1 MKNFSSY
8 AKRCLSFVLVL
19 GMLLSNMTGL
29 ALLASAATEESFTYG
44 EIVADNYDALT
55 DAERD
60 LLTSGLLA
68 GGSYI
73 FELPDES
80 DDLVSIDTESK
91 TITAEDFDGWIA
103 TEAHIRVGDVVQE
116 TVAMSDGT
124 GTYTYDGNAFSAQV
138 WYALRTEVDADL
150 QTTLMS
156 TAGWLQQGV
165 ANLDGVSAQKDSL
178 TALETAMPELV
189 SFAASGGVTTKYGTV
204 EFSSTT
210 IESINTL
217 NAQMTANGGKVN
229 MSVMIEDY
237 KSGSKTEYLMNEG
250 AALKTELA
258 STTAHITNI
267 SEPVNTIITLSS
279 SISNLVDP
287 ATVSLLK
294 ALSTELA
301 KWTNDKGTGAA
312 DVALKA
318 DWTAADKGTA
328 LVKAEITAEEYADL
342 DALVAALGD
351 TLTGAPATVSNPL
364 LVAETMIQKNL
375 SMYNVTANLVLMVVE
390 DEVGSTDLVE
400 YDSQEYVVTLN
411 KDATAEEIRAALEE
425 FVTDIENEWGRSYDM
440 DSFTSEESDLPAT
453 LTEDITYT
461 ITYSPVAYTV
471 TYTGFDGLTE
481 EDFPYGYQLLLPVHE
496 DEAKSYDYT
505 VDGGSYAQGEVITIV
520 ADTAISRV
528 AGKAYTVGDLMT
540 IVANNYGT
548 AKEQAILSSGALLDN
563 PAVNVRYPDR
573 NDDLVSV
580 KDGVLTAKPYASSYK
595 DLEWMPYTYEVDGT
609 SYNFAEGETTATI
622 TKLDYQ
628 SITVTYRLTLTN
640 IDNTQSYLDLAEKLS
655 KDAAQQQSALAS
667 LSSQSV
673 SDNMN
678 MLNGTMLNF
687 LKSLIADNALHEDA
701 AKNEQLKA
709 LFTDVVDKI
718 KANCL
723 NSDSNLTLADLVNA
737 YNDSGKDLGY
747 YYKNSDA
754 FIEEV
759 GLFSGYLNEL
769 LAADAN
775 FTAEEKIAAMT
786 VLIGKAPSNIVSD
799 PVKYT
804 EKLTTLQTDMDT
816 IRQNLVAPDASID
829 VGSENLSDLTAALT
843 MSGKV
848 GSTATGYPFL
858 AKGDFN
864 LAGSGKVYLT
874 VTVICGDAEGVV
886 STLYDL
892 DQELTQSDID
902 VLLSKI
908 DAKLAELGIDTKL
921 YKSEDYNAGA
931 ALKALIG
938 TKITEK
944 MSFAYTW
951 VAKTACEI
959 NGHTEEIVKGHAAT
973 CTATGLTD
981 GVKCSV
987 CGEILTA
994 QEVIPVADHTKETI
1008 KGTPATCT
1016 TTGLTDGVK
1025 CSVCHEIL
1033 TKQEVIPVA
1042 DHTKETIKGTP
1053 ATCTTTGLTDGVK
1066 CSVCHT
1072 ILTKQEVIPALE
1084 HDFTGEYVKDA
1095 TGHWHVCAREG
1106 CDATDGLVAHTYD
1119 TDDCTKE
1126 AHCTVCTY
1134 TKKAGDHSW
1143 GEWITDENT
1152 HKHIC
1157 SSCGA
1162 EESAEHT
1169 KVTIPGTP
1177 ATCTATGWT
1186 DGVKC
1191 SVCQTILTAQE
1202 VIPMKEHTKETIPG
1216 TPATCKQTGLTD
1228 GVKCSVCHEILT
1240 KQEVIPVVDH
1250 KFDGAY
1256 VYDATHHWHVCS
1268 FQCGT
1273 IDEKIEHT
1281 WDEGVVANGVKT
1293 YTCECGATKTVEVG
1307 KLELGEAVNV
1317 PFVVNNNKITLPA
1330 PSDDGYEGGYRYDYE
1345 IKGTGTATRKVT
1357 NTNGSGTYP
1366 LSVNEQAD
1374 YAAGKLTVTKKLV
1387 NLNNEKFAALVT
1399 AMDTGVTVTTDASKT
1414 ITQDGYYTGITAK
1427 VGLGG
1432 MMDVVMALVMNSGY
1446 SKVSL
1451 GGEQLLDADGKIS
1464 LVGLIRVLM
1473 GEDGTY
1479 SSKELINLGNGTD
1492 TTLLD
1497 TKLGLGEVPVAV
1509 AASDDTAANAEYH
1522 LVDFVLELTAV
1533 PAQLTS
1539 LTGMLD
1545 MVKGYVTFDVV
1556 DGDRQNSDID
1566 INIKVNLPEKVY
1578 EIYVAALRL
1587 TGNLD
1592 ENDVNAVEEAVAYEF
1607 LKDYLDV
1614 LLGKD
1619 VTATTLAN
1627 TAKKLGKTVEIKEIY
1642 QKIFGAVQGKLDYG
1656 KGVVYDANGA
1666 SALLTATNV
1675 EISNLLDAAETVLA
1689 TGMMDTIKSL
1699 VVECEGYKTAT
1710 DDGTVTV
1717 KVGLN
1722 AAMGNHTD
1730 DNGDGYIDTDYEAI
1744 VIDAAALNNSA
1755 LLDKAGVFDLTNDLA
1770 ASVKGLTGFSAIML
1784 QKDVTVNDG
1793 LTFNS
1798 ATVLDLNGHTLTAD
1812 ITAKAT
1818 LIIIDSTLDTLSCGS
1833 VNGTI
1838 SGSEVTV
1845 LAGKY
1850 TSDVSA
1856 FLKSGYV
1863 QENGTV
1869 HSELYTIS
1877 VDANG
1882 NITFNV
1888 NSEILNMTAA
1898 PSVKALGID
1907 MALDL
1912 AMNFFTTASLKL
1924 AGNSIYAVDIENLIE
1939 VYNAKD
1945 VNAVLDLIDMK
1956 GIETFVNAI
1965 IADCL
1970 DYTAINTAVNGDG
1983 VILTYTMTTAPWQIT
1998 LNRDA
2003 AGDYLVPGVAA
2014 GEEETVNVNVKID
2027 GDNMDEVKA
2036 LTAALAEAVTAE
2048 ATITLTDP
2056 MTYANKIIG
2065 VQASGKANV
2074 VVDWTVNENYPT
2086 VVGVILAYGNN
2097 SLKTAIVDALNK
2109 GDKEALKA
2117 AVETATVAQAIA
2129 AIKAVNRTT
2138 DFAAMAEAVGVT
2150 VETADAA
2157 ALEAAYH
2164 NVLAIGGALI
2174 NKFGFA
2180 GNNIKLGDLE
2190 SDTYGVYVADK
2201 ENLNKNG
2208 TAAIAKGFSVAYDVT
2223 VTDVSVTVK
2232 LFELC
2237 EHAYGEPVFVW
2248 AEDYKSATA
2257 SITCTKNC
2265 GTVISDN
2272 CVITTKTTDATC
2284 VVKGTV
2290 TYTATVTL
2298 NGTEYTDTKVVEGAY
2313 GEHVWG
2319 EWTKVNSKTHK
2330 RVCTYNDQHV
2340 QTEEHNFVDRVCTDC
2355 GYKKSSTIIIPGGTG
2370 NTKPS
2375 VTTKCKCHQF
2385 TDIDLKAWYHE
2396 YVCYAIQN
2404 ELMYGTG
2411 ANTFEPNLATT
2422 RGMIITLFYR
2432 LEGSPKVVHGQYYSD
2447 VVAGQ
2452 WFTDAV
2458 IWGTQNGIIKGY
2470 DDGTYKPDQIIT
2482 REQIAAIFYRYAQY
2496 KGYDVS
2502 ARADLTV
2509 CSDYNKISA
2518 WALDNVSWA
2527 VATEL
2532 MVGMCDGQ
2540 KQLAPTDDTTRAQLA
2555 TLLKRTC
2562 TKYGI
2567 QP

>member
-1 MKNFSSY
+1 MTNFSSY

-29 ALLASAATEESFTYG
+29 TLLVSAATEESFTYG
-44 EIVADNYDALT
+44 EIVANNYDALT
-55 DAERD
+55 DAEKE

-103 TEAHIRVGDVVQE
+103 TEAHIRVGDTVQE

-124 GTYTYDGNAFSAQV
+124 GTYTYDGNAFSVQV
-138 WYALRTEVDADL
+138 WYALHTDVDADL

-156 TAGWLQQGV
+156 TAGRLQQGV
-165 ANLDGVSAQKDSL
+165 ANLDDVSTQKDNLPIVAEALPIL
-178 TALETAMPELV
+178 TLLANGIDLGWAPMQLGADAITAVNALNQQ
-189 SFAASGGVTTKYGTV
+189 F
-204 EFSSTT
+204 
-210 IESINTL
+210 
-217 NAQMTANGGKVN
+217 TANGGKL
-229 MSVMIEDY
+229 SLETYISAY
-237 KSGSKTEYLMNEG
+237 TASTSKTQYLLENG
-250 AALKTELA
+250 AAFKSEFI
-258 STTAHITNI
+258 STYNYIKAI
-267 SEPVNTIITLSS
+267 SEDGLLNNS
-279 SISNLVDP
+279 LVDSYLRSQDP
-287 ATVSLLK
+287 SNYTLWMAMKNILGTLK
-294 ALSTELA
+294 DAYA
-301 KWTNDKGTGAA
+301 VVAA
-312 DVALKA
+312 A

-328 LVKAEITAEEYADL
+328 LVKAEIAAEEYADL

-375 SMYNVTANLVLMVVE
+375 SMYNVTATLVLMVVE

-481 EDFPYGYQLLLPVHE
+481 EDVPYGYQMLLPVHE

-505 VDGGSYAQGEVITIV
+505 VDGKSYAQGEVITIV
-520 ADTAISRV
+520 GDTDISRV

-540 IVANNYGT
+540 IIANNYGT

-580 KDGVLTAKPYASSYK
+580 KDGVLTAKSYASSYK

-628 SITVTYRLTLTN
+628 SIAVTYRLTLTN
-640 IDNTQSYLDLAEKLS
+640 IDNTQSYLDLAEKLAA
-655 KDAAQQQSALAS
+655 DAAQQKGALAS

-701 AKNEQLKA
+701 AKNAELKA

-747 YYKNSDA
+747 YYKNSDS
-754 FIEEV
+754 FIDEV

-775 FTAEEKIAAMT
+775 FTAEEKITAMT
-786 VLIGKAPSNIVSD
+786 VLISKAPSNIVSD

-804 EKLTTLQTDMDT
+804 EKLTTLQTDMDI
-816 IRQNLVAPDASID
+816 IRQKLVAPDASID
-829 VGSENLSDLTAALT
+829 VDSENLSDLTDALV
-843 MSGKV
+843 MSGTV

-858 AKGDFN
+858 EKGDFN

-874 VTVICGDAEGVV
+874 VTVVCGDTEGVV
-886 STLYDL
+886 SVLYDL
-892 DQELTQSDID
+892 DQELTQANITE
-902 VLLSKI
+902 LLSKI
-908 DAKLAELGIDTKL
+908 DAKLAELGIDNK
-921 YKSEDYNAGA
+921 YKSEDYNSGA
-931 ALKALIG
+931 ALTALIG
-938 TKITEK
+938 TKIAEK
-944 MSFAYTW
+944 MSFTYNW
-951 VAKTACEI
+951 VAKTACEL
-959 NGHTEEIVKGHAAT
+959 NGHTKETIPGTEAS
-973 CTATGLTD
+973 CTAPGWTD

-987 CGEILTA
+987 CQEILTA
-994 QEVIPVADHTKETI
+994 QEKIPMKEHTKETI
-1008 KGTPATCT
+1008 PGTEATCT
-1016 TTGLTDGVK
+1016 ATGWTDGVK
-1025 CSVCHEIL
+1025 CSVC
-1033 TKQEVIPVA
+1033 Q
-1042 DHTKETIKGTP
+1042 
-1053 ATCTTTGLTDGVK
+1053 
-1066 CSVCHT
+1066 T
-1072 ILTKQEVIPALE
+1072 ILTAQEVIPALE

-1095 TGHWHVCAREG
+1095 TGHWHVCAREN
-1106 CDATDGLVAHTYD
+1106 CDVTDGVVAHTYD
-1119 TDDCTKE
+1119 TNDCTKE
-1126 AHCTVCTY
+1126 ATCTVCSY
-1134 TKKAGDHSW
+1134 KKDAGVHAW
-1143 GEWITDENT
+1143 GAWITDENT

-1157 SSCGA
+1157 SSCGTD
-1162 EESAEHT
+1162 ESADHT

-1177 ATCTATGWT
+1177 ATCKSTGLT

-1202 VIPMKEHTKETIPG
+1202 VL
-1216 TPATCKQTGLTD
+1216 LT
-1228 GVKCSVCHEILT
+1228 
-1240 KQEVIPVVDH
+1240 VDH

-1273 IDEKIEHT
+1273 IDEKVEHT
-1281 WDEGVVANGVKT
+1281 WDAGTLSDDHATKAYVCTVEG
-1293 YTCECGATKTVEVG
+1293 CGAIKTVAVG
-1307 KLELGEAVNV
+1307 ALERGEAVEV
-1317 PFVVNNNKITLPA
+1317 PVVVTNNNKVTLST
-1330 PSDDGYEGGYRYDYE
+1330 PSIDGYNGGYRYDYVIE
-1345 IKGTGTATRKVT
+1345 GTDTATRRIK
-1357 NTNGSGTYP
+1357 NADGSMTYS
-1366 LSVNEQAD
+1366 LSATEQAD
-1374 YAAGKLTVTKKLV
+1374 YAAGKLKITKKLV
-1387 NLNNEKFAALVT
+1387 NLNNEKFAALVA
-1399 AMDTGVTVTTDASKT
+1399 AMGDGVTVTTDPSKT
-1414 ITQDGYYTGITAK
+1414 ITQDGYYTGITAE
-1427 VGLGG
+1427 VDLNG
-1432 MMDVVMALVMNSGY
+1432 MMKVVMALVMESGY
-1446 SKVSL
+1446 ANVTL
-1451 GGEQLLDADGKIS
+1451 GSESLLDENGKVS
-1464 LVGLIRVLM
+1464 LVGLVRVQM
-1473 GEDGTY
+1473 GEDKTY
-1479 SSKELINLGNGTD
+1479 TSRELTDLCNGSD
-1492 TTLLD
+1492 STLLE
-1497 TKLGLGEVPVAV
+1497 TKLLLGTLPENTETDAN
-1509 AASDDTAANAEYH
+1509 TANAVHH
-1522 LVDFVLELTAV
+1522 LVDFALELTAV
-1533 PAQLTS
+1533 SAQLEQVGS
-1539 LTGMLD
+1539 MLGMIEN
-1545 MVKGYVTFDVV
+1545 YVTFDVV
-1556 DGDRQNSDID
+1556 DGDRENTDLD
-1566 INIKVNLPEKVY
+1566 VKVKVNLPEKVY
-1578 EIYVAALRL
+1578 EIYVIALRT

-1607 LKDYLDV
+1607 LKDYVDV

-1627 TAKKLGKTVEIKEIY
+1627 TAEKLGKTVEIKEIY
-1642 QKIFGAVQGKLDYG
+1642 QKVFSAVQGKLNYG
-1656 KGVVYDANGA
+1656 NEVVYDANGA

-1675 EISNLLDAAETVLA
+1675 EISKALDAAENVLA

-1699 VVECEGYKTAT
+1699 VIECEGYKTET

-1722 AAMGNHTD
+1722 AVMTGHTD
-1730 DNGDGYIDTDYEAI
+1730 GDDEDSYIDTDYEAI
-1744 VIDAAALNNSA
+1744 VIDTTALQSGEI
-1755 LLDKAGVFDLTNDLA
+1755 LGKADVFDLTNDLA
-1770 ASVKGLTGFSAIML
+1770 ASVKSLTGYSAIML
-1784 QKDVTVNDG
+1784 QKDVTVDGG
-1793 LTFNS
+1793 LTFNT

-1812 ITAKAT
+1812 ITANDT
-1818 LIIIDSTLDTLSCGS
+1818 LIIIDSTLDAEDCGG

-1838 SGSEVTV
+1838 SGSKVTV

-1850 TSDVSA
+1850 TSDVSEY
-1856 FLKSGYV
+1856 LKSGYTLV
-1863 QENGTV
+1863 DGTV
-1869 HSELYTIS
+1869 QNELYTIF
-1877 VDANG
+1877 VDENG
-1882 NITFNV
+1882 DITFNV
-1888 NSEILNMTAA
+1888 HSEVLDMTDA

-1924 AGNSIYAVDIENLIE
+1924 ANNSIYAVDIENLIE

-1956 GIETFVNAI
+1956 GIEAFVNTL
-1965 IADCL
+1965 IANCL
-1970 DYTAINTAVNGDG
+1970 DFTAINTAVNGDG
-1983 VILTYTMTTAPWQIT
+1983 VILTYTMTTAPWKIT
-1998 LNRDA
+1998 LTPATD
-2003 AGDYLVPGVAA
+2003 GDYLVPGVTA
-2014 GEEETVNVNVKID
+2014 GEEETVNVNVKIN

-2048 ATITLTDP
+2048 ATVTLTDP
-2056 MTYANKIIG
+2056 MTYADKTVN
-2065 VQASGKANV
+2065 VQASGTANV
-2074 VVDWTVNENYPT
+2074 VVDLTVNENYPT
-2086 VVGVILAYGNN
+2086 VVGVILAYGNSSLKDAIVAALN
-2097 SLKTAIVDALNK
+2097 AGNKDALKTAV
-2109 GDKEALKA
+2109 EA
-2117 AVETATVAQAIA
+2117 ATVAQAIT
-2129 AIKAVNRTT
+2129 AIKSVNRTT

-2150 VETADAA
+2150 VDTADAA
-2157 ALEAAYH
+2157 ALETAYH
-2164 NVLAIGGALI
+2164 NILAIYGVLI

-2201 ENLNKNG
+2201 ETLNKNS

-2223 VTDVSVTVK
+2223 ITDVSVTVK

-2237 EHAYGEPVFVW
+2237 EHENWGAPVFDW
-2248 AEDYKSATA
+2248 ADDYSSATA
-2257 SITCTKNC
+2257 TITCADC
-2265 GTVISDN
+2265 GKVVEGT
-2272 CVITTKTTDATC
+2272 CQITFESATATC
-2284 VVKGTV
+2284 VTTGDVV
-2290 TYTATVTL
+2290 YTATVTL
-2298 NGTEYTDTKVVEGAY
+2298 NGTKYTDTKTVVGAY
-2313 GEHVWG
+2313 GDHAWG

-2340 QTEEHNFVDRVCTDC
+2340 QTEAHNFVGRVCEDC

-2370 NTKPS
+2370 TTKPS

-2404 ELMYGTG
+2404 ELMYGTST
-2411 ANTFEPNLATT
+2411 NTFEPNLATT

-2432 LEGSPKVVHGQYYSD
+2432 LEGSPKVAYGQYYSD

-2502 ARADLTV
+2502 ARADLTA

-2540 KQLAPTDDTTRAQLA
+2540 KLLAPTDATTRAQLA